1 MFRQITLQV
10 MPARERA
17 DFGQVLSTTFTIFFI
32 FYFFLLFFF
41 FGQTLPSLSV
51 LSFPPNINKLSI
63 SLLSSFPPLI
73 QKWAQIALT
82 TSLLGGYA
90 QGAVTV
96 YSSKN

>member
-1 MFRQITLQV
+1 VFRQITLQV

-17 DFGQVLSTTFTIFFI
+17 DFGQVLSTTFTIFF
-32 FYFFLLFFF
+32 LFFIFLF
-41 FGQTLPSLSV
+41 FGQTLPSVSV

-63 SLLSSFPPLI
+63 SFLSVFPPLI